1 MKKSIL
7 ASVAMVLMVLLSSPM
22 SGRSANPVAVDVLY
36 MNHGPLR
43 PTVEQIRQILS
54 GYGNKV
60 SSSWYDF
67 ESKEGEKFMA
77 QKGLKQH
84 VPLVIWVDG
93 KSTVS
98 VAGRDVQLM
107 GFPSG
112 SGPAAFQG
120 KWTMEDLRGALD
132 QLTDKK

>member
-7 ASVAMVLMVLLSSPM
+7 ANVAVAALVLLSFPIT
-22 SGRSANPVAVDVLY
+22 GRSASPVMVDVLY

-43 PTVEQIRQILS
+43 PTVEQIKQVLS
-54 GYGNKV
+54 GYGEKV

-77 QKGLKQH
+77 QKGIRQH
-84 VPLVIWVDG
+84 IPLVIWVNG
-93 KSTVS
+93 KPTVS
-98 VAGRDVQLM
+98 VEGKDVQLM

-112 SGPAAFQG
+112 SGPAPFQG
-120 KWTMEDLRGALD
+120 KWTMEDLRKALD

>member
-7 ASVAMVLMVLLSSPM
+7 ASVAMALLVLLSFPIT
-22 SGRSANPVAVDVLY
+22 GRSASPVTVEILY

-43 PTVEQIRQILS
+43 PTVEQIKQILL
-54 GYGNKV
+54 GYGDKV
-60 SSSWYDF
+60 NSSWHDF

-84 VPLVIWVDG
+84 IPLVIWVNG
-93 KSTVS
+93 KPAVS
-98 VAGRDVQLM
+98 VEGKDVQLM

-120 KWTMEDLRGALD
+120 KWTMEDLRRALD

>member
-7 ASVAMVLMVLLSSPM
+7 SCVAVAVLVLLSLPIT
-22 SGRSANPVAVDVLY
+22 GRSASPVMVEILY

-43 PTVEQIRQILS
+43 PTVEQIRQVLS
-54 GYGNKV
+54 GYGDKIT
-60 SSSWYDF
+60 SSWYDF

-84 VPLVIWVDG
+84 IPLVIWVNG
-93 KSTVS
+93 KSEIS
-98 VAGRDVQLM
+98 VEGKDVQLM

-120 KWTMEDLRGALD
+120 KWTMDDLRKGLD

>member
-7 ASVAMVLMVLLSSPM
+7 ASVAMALLVLLSFPII
-22 SGRSANPVAVDVLY
+22 GRSASPVMVDILY

-43 PTVEQIRQILS
+43 PTVEQIRKVLS
-54 GYGNKV
+54 GYGDKI

-67 ESKEGEKFMA
+67 ESKEGERFMA

-84 VPLVIWVDG
+84 IPLVIWVNG
-93 KSTVS
+93 KPAVS
-98 VAGRDVQLM
+98 VEGKDVQLM

-120 KWTMEDLRGALD
+120 KWTMEDLRKALD

>member
-1 MKKSIL
+1 MKKDIL
-7 ASVAMVLMVLLSSPM
+7 SCAAVAVLLLLSLPIT
-22 SGRSANPVAVDVLY
+22 GRSDSPVSVDILY

-43 PTVEQIRQILS
+43 PTVEQIKQVLS
-54 GYGNKV
+54 GYGDKV

-67 ESKEGEKFMA
+67 ESRDGEKFMA

-84 VPLVIWVDG
+84 IPLVIWVNG
-93 KSTVS
+93 KPAVS
-98 VAGRDVQLM
+98 VAGKEVQLM

-120 KWTMEDLRGALD
+120 KWTMEDLRKALD
-132 QLTDKK
+132 QLTEKK

>member
-1 MKKSIL
+1 MKKRIL
-7 ASVAMVLMVLLSSPM
+7 SSVAVLALFYFSTIGLSASQVMV
-22 SGRSANPVAVDVLY
+22 DILY

-43 PTVEQIRQILS
+43 PTVEQIRQVLS
-54 GYGNKV
+54 RYGDKV
-60 SSSWYDF
+60 RPSWYDF

-84 VPLVIWVDG
+84 IPLIIWING
-93 KSTVS
+93 KSVVS
-98 VAGRDVQLM
+98 VEGKDVQLS

-120 KWTMEDLRGALD
+120 KWTMEDLQKVLD
-132 QLTDKK
+132 QMTDKK

>member
-1 MKKSIL
+1 MKKSVL
-7 ASVAMVLMVLLSSPM
+7 ANVAVAALVLLSSPIT
-22 SGRSANPVAVDVLY
+22 GRSASPVVVDVLY

-43 PTVEQIRQILS
+43 PTVEQIKQVLS
-54 GYGNKV
+54 GYGEKV

-77 QKGLKQH
+77 QKGIRQH
-84 VPLVIWVDG
+84 IPLVIWVNG
-93 KSTVS
+93 NPTVS
-98 VAGRDVQLM
+98 AEGKDVQLM

-120 KWTMEDLRGALD
+120 KWTMEDLRKALD

>member
-1 MKKSIL
+1 MKKIIL
-7 ASVAMVLMVLLSSPM
+7 VSVAIALLVLLSFPGTGHSASP
-22 SGRSANPVAVDVLY
+22 VTVEILY

-43 PTVEQIRQILS
+43 PTVEQIKQILL
-54 GYGNKV
+54 GYREKV
-60 SSSWYDF
+60 NSSWYDY
-67 ESKEGEKFMA
+67 ESKEGERFMA

-84 VPLVIWVDG
+84 IPLVIWVNG
-93 KSTVS
+93 KPAVS
-98 VAGRDVQLM
+98 VEGKDVQLM

-120 KWTMEDLRGALD
+120 KWTMEDLRKALD

>member
-1 MKKSIL
+1 MKKIIL
-7 ASVAMVLMVLLSSPM
+7 SSVAVAVLVLLSFPIT
-22 SGRSANPVAVDVLY
+22 GRSASPVMVDILY

-43 PTVEQIRQILS
+43 PTVEQIKQILL
-54 GYGNKV
+54 GYGDKV
-60 SSSWYDF
+60 SSSWHDF
-67 ESKEGEKFMA
+67 ESKEGERFMA

-84 VPLVIWVDG
+84 IPLVIWVNG
-93 KSTVS
+93 KSAVS
-98 VAGRDVQLM
+98 VEGKDVQLM

-120 KWTMEDLRGALD
+120 KWTMEDLRKALD

>member
-1 MKKSIL
+1 MKNRTLYNVAVAIL
-7 ASVAMVLMVLLSSPM
+7 VLVSFPLI
-22 SGRSANPVAVDVLY
+22 GRSANPVTVDILY

-43 PTVEQIRQILS
+43 PTVEQIRQVLS
-54 GYGNKV
+54 DYGDKV
-60 SSSWYDF
+60 NSSWYDF

-77 QKGLKQH
+77 QKGIRQH
-84 VPLVIWVDG
+84 IPLVIWVNG
-93 KSTVS
+93 KSTVP
-98 VAGRDVQLM
+98 VEGRDIQLM

-120 KWTMEDLRGALD
+120 KWTMTDLRKALD

>member
-7 ASVAMVLMVLLSSPM
+7 ASVAAAALVLLSSPIT
-22 SGRSANPVAVDVLY
+22 GRSASPVVVDVLY

-43 PTVEQIRQILS
+43 PTVEQIKQVLS
-54 GYGNKV
+54 GYGEKV

-77 QKGLKQH
+77 QKGIRQH
-84 VPLVIWVDG
+84 IPLVIWVNG
-93 KSTVS
+93 KPTVS
-98 VAGRDVQLM
+98 VEGKDVQLM

-112 SGPAAFQG
+112 SGPAPFQG
-120 KWTMEDLRGALD
+120 KWTMEDLRKALD
-132 QLTDKK
+132 QLTDRK

>member
-1 MKKSIL
+1 MKKGIL
-7 ASVAMVLMVLLSSPM
+7 SSVAMALLVLLSFPII
-22 SGRSANPVAVDVLY
+22 GRSASPVVVDILY

-43 PTVEQIRQILS
+43 PTVEQIRQVLS
-54 GYGNKV
+54 GYGEKI

-84 VPLVIWVDG
+84 IPLIIWVNG
-93 KSTVS
+93 KSAVS
-98 VAGRDVQLM
+98 VEGKEVQLM

-112 SGPAAFQG
+112 SGPAPFQG
-120 KWTMEDLRGALD
+120 NWTMEDLRKALD

>member
-1 MKKSIL
+1 MKKIIL
-7 ASVAMVLMVLLSSPM
+7 SSVAVAVLVLLSFPET
-22 SGRSANPVAVDVLY
+22 GRSASPVTVEILY

-43 PTVEQIRQILS
+43 PTVEQIKQILL
-54 GYGNKV
+54 GYGEKV
-60 SSSWYDF
+60 SSSWHDY
-67 ESKEGEKFMA
+67 ESKEGERFMT

-84 VPLVIWVDG
+84 IPLVIWVNG
-93 KSTVS
+93 KSAVS
-98 VAGRDVQLM
+98 VEGRDVQLM

-120 KWTMEDLRGALD
+120 KWTMEDLRKALD